1 MTDYLPRDNVQRMEK
16 QGQMRLGFGRYK
28 GRMICDVPSDY
39 LRWLLSLPDLL
50 AHVALACRAELRQRE
65 KETWDQRWERET
77 LTDLLDE
84 APHEFAR
91 DTRRRV

>member
-1 MTDYLPRDNVQRMEK
+1 MEK

-28 GRMICDVPSDY
+28 GRSICDVPSGY
-39 LRWLLSLPDLL
+39 LRWLLQAIPDPLWTF
-50 AHVALACRAELRQRE
+50 AHAIQTELRRRE
-65 KETWDQRWERET
+65 KETWQERWERET

-91 DTRRRV
+91 DTRRRM